1 MTMEKVE
8 TEKRNSHK
16 NEFVKV
22 TNAKTGEVR
31 FFKNGMDASRE
42 IGFSHVLVYKA
53 LKNQGAEKGDWKF
66 EYISK
71 DDPQCGEFKKEFD
84 DRMSKLRQSLVE
96 YVHDYMLKRKE
107 FVESEKAKRKAE
119 HDQFVRA
126 VRSMAACALESLK
139 EQLEREAEDYKEAFS
154 QYHAVVQMTMDG
166 AVVAKWANA
175 HQAEKET
182 NIKNIRQVVL
192 GVRESAGGYR
202 WEFLV

>member
-119 HDQFVRA
+119 HD
-126 VRSMAACALESLK
+126 
-139 EQLEREAEDYKEAFS
+139 
-154 QYHAVVQMTMDG
+154 
-166 AVVAKWANA
+166 
-175 HQAEKET
+175 
-182 NIKNIRQVVL
+182 
-192 GVRESAGGYR
+192 
-202 WEFLV
+202 